1 MVFEDTLETAGSEYT
16 PTVCYKNTQTA
27 MLSLWSLEFIKATF
41 KTRSVPLT
49 KHHASLLQ

>member
-27 MLSLWSLEFIKATF
+27 MLSLWLGVHQSNI
-41 KTRSVPLT
+41 
-49 KHHASLLQ
+49 